1 MLKGIVFKEK
11 AVFGGGRGGVM
22 FKAKG
27 FSAEMSSSNT
37 KIHGHVWCRPHN
49 QDIEEKRQMCMGK
62 KRYF

>member
-1 MLKGIVFKEK
+1 
-11 AVFGGGRGGVM
+11 M

-37 KIHGHVWCRPHN
+37 KIHGHVWYRPHN
-49 QDIEEKRQMCMGK
+49 QDIEEKRQICMGK